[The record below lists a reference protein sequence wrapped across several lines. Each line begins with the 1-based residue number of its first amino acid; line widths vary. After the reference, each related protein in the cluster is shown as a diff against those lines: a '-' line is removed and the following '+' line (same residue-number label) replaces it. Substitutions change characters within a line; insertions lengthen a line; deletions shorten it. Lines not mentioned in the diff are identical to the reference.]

1 VRQESIGSSSFTKDL
16 GVAYAMLRI
25 TMGVNFFFHG
35 ATRLPHLDAFVRG
48 TVHDFAAT
56 GLPPVMVLGF
66 AYAIP
71 FIEVILGLAI
81 LFGIGLPIVLPLT
94 SAYMIVLMFGTIV
107 RGAYPV
113 VAEQLTYS
121 LVFAILIALRSFDRL
136 SIDRHRT
143 NRAATDA

>member
-1 VRQESIGSSSFTKDL
+1 
-16 GVAYAMLRI
+16 
-25 TMGVNFFFHG
+25 
-35 ATRLPHLDAFVRG
+35 
-48 TVHDFAAT
+48 
-56 GLPPVMVLGF
+56 MVLGF